1 MDNVGRCARVA
12 VHWNVKE
19 IHLAPLP
26 VSVDGP
32 DVRHLSEQ
40 P

>member
-1 MDNVGRCARVA
+1 MDNEGCSPSVA

-26 VSVDGP
+26 VSVDDP
-32 DVRHLSEQ
+32 TFVI
-40 P
+40 

>member
-1 MDNVGRCARVA
+1 MDNEGSPSVA